1 MSMMNELTGVTR
13 KKEENFFVR
22 VLKYFLPW
30 KGDDFGEILRK
41 IVFVGSIVF
50 FCMSLQAVIDY
61 YKVDA
66 KEIERHDEIVQLAPD
81 FSDEGSSIE
90 DMEWEWEVEYNG
102 PVAEDNPDVNMPQAN
117 QNKDNTTVYEQWNGL
132 LKQNKDTMGWVKIP
146 TYIDENGEQYI
157 NYPVMYTKE
166 IHELSGGKFEDFYLH
181 HNFDKRWTES
191 GALYIDK
198 RCYVNS
204 ALDRSDVITIYGHH
218 MKRLGNM
225 FTRLAEYKSG
235 VDFLKHNP
243 IISFDT
249 LYTKNQK
256 YIIIGCYISNIE
268 ENQDNGVL
276 FDYWRYR
283 DFDEEHTFENFISE
297 INKRSWYH
305 SDIKCTEDDEY
316 ITLSTCSNEAGQSKL
331 RWVITA
337 RKLKAS
343 DDVDALIDSYRDNK
357 DIYFPRNWIN
367 AKGNKKVY
375 DGWWY

>member
-146 TYIDENGEQYI
+146 TYIDENGE
-157 NYPVMYTKE
+157 
-166 IHELSGGKFEDFYLH
+166 
-181 HNFDKRWTES
+181 
-191 GALYIDK
+191 
-198 RCYVNS
+198 
-204 ALDRSDVITIYGHH
+204 
-218 MKRLGNM
+218 
-225 FTRLAEYKSG
+225 
-235 VDFLKHNP
+235 
-243 IISFDT
+243 
-249 LYTKNQK
+249 
-256 YIIIGCYISNIE
+256 
-268 ENQDNGVL
+268 
-276 FDYWRYR
+276 
-283 DFDEEHTFENFISE
+283 
-297 INKRSWYH
+297 
-305 SDIKCTEDDEY
+305 
-316 ITLSTCSNEAGQSKL
+316 
-331 RWVITA
+331 
-337 RKLKAS
+337 
-343 DDVDALIDSYRDNK
+343 
-357 DIYFPRNWIN
+357 
-367 AKGNKKVY
+367 
-375 DGWWY
+375 

>member
-1 MSMMNELTGVTR
+1 MSMINELSAVSR
-13 KKEENFFVR
+13 KKEENFFLR
-22 VLKYFLPW
+22 VVKYFLPW
-30 KGDDFGEILRK
+30 RGDNLGEIFRK

-50 FCMSLQAVIDY
+50 FCLSIQAVVDY
-61 YKVDA
+61 YQVDA

-81 FSDEGSSIE
+81 FINDDNDEF
-90 DMEWEWEVEYNG
+90 EWEIDYQG
-102 PVAEDNPDVNMPQAN
+102 PTSEGGSEGDMPQSN
-117 QNKDNTTVYEQWNGL
+117 LNNDNTTVYEQWNGL
-132 LKQNKDTMGWVKIP
+132 LKQNKDTMGWIKIP

-157 NYPVMYTKE
+157 NYPVMYSKE
-166 IHELSGGKFEDFYLH
+166 VFEIAGGKTEDFYLH
-181 HNFDKRWTES
+181 HNFDKKWTES
-191 GALYIDK
+191 GTLYIDK

-204 ALDRSDVITIYGHH
+204 ANDRSDVLTIYGHH

-235 VDFLKHNP
+235 VEFLKQNP

-256 YIIIGCYISNIE
+256 YIIIGCYIVNE
-268 ENQDNGVL
+268 KAEYDNGEL

-283 DFDEEHTFENFISE
+283 DFDEEHSFEKFISE

-305 SDIKCTEDDEY
+305 SDIKCTAEDDY

-343 DDVDALIDSYRDNK
+343 DDVDALIDSYRDN
-357 DIYFPRNWIN
+357 DNIYFPRNWIK
-367 AKGNKKVY
+367 AKGNKTVY

>member
-1 MSMMNELTGVTR
+1 MSMVNELAGLSR
-13 KKEENFFVR
+13 GKKEENFFVR

-30 KGDDFGEILRK
+30 KGDGFGEILRK

-50 FCMSLQAVIDY
+50 FCMSVQAVVDY

-66 KEIERHDEIVQLAPD
+66 KEIERNQEIAQLAPD
-81 FSDEGSSIE
+81 FSDEE
-90 DMEWEWEVEYNG
+90 DDLFEVENDVVLSGPEGNG
-102 PVAEDNPDVNMPQAN
+102 GTNGDMPQQSGGNDGTAISE
-117 QNKDNTTVYEQWNGL
+117 KWNAL
-132 LKQNKDTMGWVKIP
+132 LEENDDTIGWIRIP

-157 NYPVMYTKE
+157 NYPVMWTDEMY
-166 IHELSGGKFEDFYLH
+166 ELGGGQSEDFYLH
-181 HNFDKRWTES
+181 HNFDKHWTES
-191 GALYIDK
+191 GTLYVDK

-204 ALDRSDVITIYGHH
+204 AYDRSDNIVIYGHH

-235 VDFLKHNP
+235 VEFLKQNP

-256 YIIIGCYISNIE
+256 YIIVGCYISNVE
-268 ENQDNGVL
+268 ESQDNGEL

-283 DFDEEHTFENFISE
+283 DFDEEHTFEEFISE
-297 INKRSWYH
+297 INKRSWYS
-305 SDIKCTEDDEY
+305 SDIVCTEDDEY

-337 RKLKAS
+337 RKLKAT
-343 DDVDALIDSYRDNK
+343 DDVDALVESYRDNE

-367 AKGNKKVY
+367 AKGNKTVY